1 MTVFGHPVG
10 SVWSSCGVSAFHSL
24 CCEVLMAPH
33 SVHRW
38 GAGIAQ
44 WLERRTR
51 DRKVAGLNPCWSSR
65 RIFFSMVDF
74 LC

>member
-1 MTVFGHPVG
+1 MTPALRGEGGGGGNVRVVPTDQCTNV
-10 SVWSSCGVSAFHSL
+10 VTVNTL
-24 CCEVLMAPH
+24 
-33 SVHRW
+33 RW

-51 DRKVAGLNPCWSSR
+51 DLKVASSNPCWNGG
-65 RIFFSMVDF
+65 RIFFSRVDF

>member
-1 MTVFGHPVG
+1 MFEQLCERCLFASPVYKG
-10 SVWSSCGVSAFHSL
+10 QSQDIGDI
-24 CCEVLMAPH
+24 
-33 SVHRW
+33 R

-51 DRKVAGLNPCWSSR
+51 DLKVAGLNPCWNGG
-65 RIFFSMVDF
+65 RIFFSRVDF

>member
-1 MTVFGHPVG
+1 MRWGANPFIFGGVGGGGGGGAVTGAGYVTVTAVF
-10 SVWSSCGVSAFHSL
+10 
-24 CCEVLMAPH
+24 
-33 SVHRW
+33 R

-51 DRKVAGLNPCWSSR
+51 DQKVAGSNPCWSGG
-65 RIFFSMVDF
+65 RIFFSTVNF